1 MLKLASMIF
10 TILGTTLAGIAVLIV
25 LTVPSLADQGM
36 KLIPLAALIGA
47 VVALPLS
54 YWVAHAIMAR
64 QKTAS
69 L

>member
-10 TILGTTLAGIAVLIV
+10 TMLGTTLAGIAVLIV
-25 LTVPSLADQGM
+25 LTVPHLADQGM

-47 VVALPLS
+47 VIALPLS
-54 YWVAHAIMAR
+54 YWVARKIMAL

-69 L
+69 A